1 MRTPSVPF
9 SHRLASLVLLLI
21 ALGAT
26 WTRPAHAQDTCPGDC
41 GDNGVVSVADIITM
55 VNIALGD
62 ESIDACPSADVNG
75 DGRVPIG
82 EIIAA
87 VQSALNGCGATP
99 PLCPAFTVVPRTDTR
114 VLAGPGLLV
123 QPNGAFVVATGST
136 SVTTGSAPRASG
148 EVLLHRYAA
157 NGAFLGQ
164 DTLVARQRIIV
175 APALARLPNA
185 GGMAVWGEAN
195 PRQFG
200 APSTRLAVR
209 RFGSNGKPLG
219 GPGLVANVAAS
230 HQLSAPSL
238 ATDANGNALI
248 GWLDTEQVGSS
259 GAVFTSWLRQQ
270 RPNGL
275 LAPQAVDCVSPPGAI
290 APGTQLGAACIAI
303 DLAPAQVTVR
313 TFVLQ
318 SNIPMAG
325 FDVDAAMSPLV
336 GASAVASS
344 DRLVAVWSNP
354 IEVGSNRSRVT
365 VQVLELDGEPI
376 TAPLEVGTTVTTPV
390 APVAAVLPDG
400 SFAVA
405 FGESPLR
412 LQRFDANGTRQGDPL
427 VIADTRVDALAL
439 AGDDAGNLVI
449 AWRWIDVMARFVRAP
464 GGVCP

>member
-1 MRTPSVPF
+1 MRTRS
-9 SHRLASLVLLLI
+9 LTSLVLFCLL
-21 ALGAT
+21 ALPTGVA
-26 WTRPAHAQDTCPGDC
+26 RAQDSCPGDC
-41 GDNGVVSVADIITM
+41 DGDGVVTVNEIITL

-62 ESIDACPSADVNG
+62 ESIDVCPNADVNG
-75 DGRVPIG
+75 DGTVPIG

-87 VQSALNGCGATP
+87 VQAALNGCPMAP

-114 VLAGPGLLV
+114 VLSGPGLLV
-123 QPNGAFVVATGST
+123 QPNGAFVIATGST

-148 EVLLHRYAA
+148 ELRLHRYAA
-157 NGAFLGQ
+157 NAGFLGQ
-164 DTLVARQRIIV
+164 DTLVSRQRIIL

-209 RFGSNGKPLG
+209 RFGSNGRPLG
-219 GPGLVANVAAS
+219 GPGVVTSVAAS
-230 HQLSAPSL
+230 HQLSDPSL
-238 ATDANGNALI
+238 STDANGNALI
-248 GWLDTEQVGSS
+248 GWLDTQQVGTS

-270 RPNGL
+270 RPTGL
-275 LAPQAVDCVSPPGAI
+275 LAPQAIDCVSPPYAI

-303 DLAPAQVTVR
+303 DLAPAQVTLR
-313 TFVLQ
+313 TFVLE
-318 SNIPMAG
+318 SNIPMTA
-325 FDVDAAMSPLV
+325 FDVDAATSPLV
-336 GASAVASS
+336 GVGAVASS

-354 IEVGSNRSRVT
+354 IEVGSNRSLVT
-365 VQVLELDGEPI
+365 AQVLDLDGTPL
-376 TAPLEVGTTVTTPV
+376 TAPREVGTTVTTPV

-412 LQRFDANGTRQGDPL
+412 LQRFAADGSRQGEPL
-427 VIADTRVDALAL
+427 VIADTRIDALAL
-439 AGDDAGNLVI
+439 AGDGAGNLVV
-449 AWRWIDVMARFVRAP
+449 AWRWIDVQARLVRAP